1 VRDGIEDLEVEMSVM
16 EDLYIVLQSAFFC
29 VFYQWPDFDQ
39 LKDLLENKIAS
50 VFVTQEHL
58 RVAGVPVKASRQIF
72 SFYSKIPVLRVDIV
86 KENPYRKWQEEGI
99 IPDLPEL
106 AADRTSSVHS
116 SQRRVSTNVIETSG
130 AGSLKFSLTV
140 KEDGASS
147 EGEQARRR
155 HHKHRR
161 PSAEGS
167 GGVAGHFKAD
177 GHQDRRSTPG
187 APRRVSLDS
196 DYAIPHDTL
205 PEVGNSSLP
214 TRLYYAKPQIR
225 ATGSSGK
232 RFIPA
237 TVRRGLASDESEF
250 SADDHARSIS
260 MGNDAQMQ
268 SWSDLLTPTHSGVF
282 DESDASQPRSVRST
296 YSRAPSSVVVGLPV
310 TATAELPRDGG
321 DSRHKKSPLM
331 PLPALNS
338 KASDPT
344 NGAGDSLV

>member
-16 EDLYIVLQSAFFC
+16 EDLYIVLQSAFLC
-29 VFYQWPDFDQ
+29 VFYQWPDFDE

-72 SFYSKIPVLRVDIV
+72 SFYSKMPVLHVDIV

-106 AADRTSSVHS
+106 AADRTASVHS
-116 SQRRVSTNVIETSG
+116 SQRRVSTNVIESSG
-130 AGSLKFSLTV
+130 AGSLKFSLTA

-161 PSAEGS
+161 ASVEGF
-167 GGVAGHFKAD
+167 GGVAEHFQAD
-177 GHQDRRSTPG
+177 GRQRRRSMS
-187 APRRVSLDS
+187 AASSRASLES
-196 DYAIPHDTL
+196 DFAIPHETF

-225 ATGSSGK
+225 GFGSSGK

-250 SADDHARSIS
+250 SADDAHSIGI
-260 MGNDAQMQ
+260 GNDAPMQ
-268 SWSDLLTPTHSGVF
+268 GWSDLSTPTQSGVF

-296 YSRAPSSVVVGLPV
+296 YTRAPSSVAVGLPV
-310 TATAELPRDGG
+310 TATTELPRDGG
-321 DSRHKKSPLM
+321 DSRYKRSPLM
-331 PLPALNS
+331 PLPALTS
-338 KASDPT
+338 KSSGPT